1 MANEE
6 ELNALANELQLQQ
19 TRGEAIRQQMGQ
31 MQQTVIEIGAAM
43 EAINNLKKAKGET
56 LVPIGAG
63 VFVSC
68 PKPDSERVIINIG
81 ANLMVNKKPDDA
93 VKMLEDRQKK
103 VRDAMKEAQAELQQI
118 VRTVEEL
125 TGRANALS
133 QAEEKN
139 VRASKE

>member
-6 ELNALANELQLQQ
+6 ELNAIANELQMQQ

-31 MQQTVIEIGAAM
+31 MQQTVIEIGSAI
-43 EAINNLKKAKGET
+43 EAITNLKKAKGDT

-68 PKPDSERVIINIG
+68 PKPDPDRVLINIG
-81 ANLMVNKKPDDA
+81 ANLMVNKKPEDA

-103 VRDAMKEAQAELQQI
+103 VREAMQEAQNELQQI
-118 VRTVEEL
+118 VRMIEEL

-133 QAEEKN
+133 QIEEKN
-139 VRASKE
+139 VRPSKE